1 MTKKINRVI
10 IEIVDDR
17 GNFLP
22 LSDQV
27 PKELFKLGEVSVLE
41 ILIEEAVSVGA
52 EDIVFLTEK
61 KDERL
66 SDLLKNLG
74 EKEERLKRKGNPR
87 SRKLKEI
94 KNKFGDL
101 NFYFE
106 KDFSKATQK
115 PGDFAYISSDT
126 ICVENGLSQLMKV
139 FKTSERPVLG
149 LKPAD
154 LGEVKTEK
162 IARGLFK
169 LRGFSDEA
177 SYSMTGR
184 GIFTSES
191 RKFFEEAETVRG
203 AIENMMDRGHTTYGT
218 EIDGKVFPLK
228 TETDYLKANI
238 FYSLKNEEVK
248 EFTKEIL

>member
-1 MTKKINRVI
+1 MTKKINKAI
-10 IEIVDDR
+10 IEIVDGK

-27 PKELFKLGEVSVLE
+27 SKELFPLGENSVLE
-41 ILIEEAVSVGA
+41 ILLEEVVSVGA
-52 EDIVFLTEK
+52 ENIVFLMK
-61 KDERL
+61 DKDERL
-66 SDLLKNLG
+66 VKLFKDLA
-74 EKEERLKRKGNPR
+74 EKESYLKRKGSPKAKTLK
-87 SRKLKEI
+87 SLKE
-94 KNKFGDL
+94 KFENL
-101 NFYFE
+101 KFSFA
-106 KDFSKATQK
+106 KDFTEATR
-115 PGDFAYISSDT
+115 GAEDFAYISSDI

-154 LGEVKTEK
+154 FGEVKTEK

-191 RKFFEEAETVRG
+191 RKFFEEAETVRD

-218 EIDGKVFPLK
+218 EVDGKVFPLK

-248 EFTKEIL
+248 EFTKDIL